1 MNIRFGQKLEK
12 DLNDSNKRKT
22 LLLDRNSGRAQGTSR
37 AKVIHSYP
45 STHNKPMAGRPTK
58 RPNDIHS
65 SSFPNPRFND
75 RASEADQP
83 PPFRNFNNGC
93 ASPVVG
99 SQLSANHPMLDRS
112 SKGPYG
118 STSKQN
124 PEIMKRTLRYEKK
137 S

>member
-22 LLLDRNSGRAQGTSR
+22 QLLDRNSGRAQVTSR

-65 SSFPNPRFND
+65 SSFPNARFND

-124 PEIMKRTLRYEKK
+124 PEIMKRTLRYEKIY
-137 S
+137 

>member
-1 MNIRFGQKLEK
+1 
-12 DLNDSNKRKT
+12 
-22 LLLDRNSGRAQGTSR
+22 
-37 AKVIHSYP
+37 
-45 STHNKPMAGRPTK
+45 MAGRPTK

-65 SSFPNPRFND
+65 SSFPNERFND
-75 RASEADQP
+75 RASEAVQP

-124 PEIMKRTLRYEKK
+124 PEIMKRTLR
-137 S
+137 